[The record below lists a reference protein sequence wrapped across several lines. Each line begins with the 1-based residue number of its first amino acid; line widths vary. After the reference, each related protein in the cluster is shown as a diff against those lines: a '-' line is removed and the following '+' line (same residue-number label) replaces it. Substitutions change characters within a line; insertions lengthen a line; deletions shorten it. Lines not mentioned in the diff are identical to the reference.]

1 MKLNEFMKDYNLKGF
16 DIEYKDLY
24 ANSYKK
30 NDLYAETILKI
41 ESLEIRDVQ
50 IYFRLK
56 KATFVL
62 IGLYELMKEDK

>member
-30 NDLYAETILKI
+30 NDLYAKTILAI
-41 ESLEIRDVQ
+41 ENLEIRDVQ
-50 IYFRLK
+50 IYFRLNK
-56 KATFVL
+56 ITFVL